1 MKFNLSN
8 INSVR
13 PIVRQALRYKKSG
26 SALDLGCGA
35 GRHALF
41 LAKKGFR
48 VTAVDKSS
56 ENIAALKELA
66 RLQKLPITTLKAD
79 VTEFNSGKKFDLIVS
94 TMVLHFLPDRAQKQ
108 VIRITQNHT
117 NGTGINVVSSYTDK
131 NKKEVRPHLVNA
143 NKLQKQYVKAGWR
156 ILHFQERLSEPMTT
170 SSGTGKLVRY
180 WVVELI
186 AQKVK

>member
-94 TMVLHFLPDRAQKQ
+94 TMVLHFLPDR
-108 VIRITQNHT
+108 
-117 NGTGINVVSSYTDK
+117 
-131 NKKEVRPHLVNA
+131 
-143 NKLQKQYVKAGWR
+143 
-156 ILHFQERLSEPMTT
+156 
-170 SSGTGKLVRY
+170 
-180 WVVELI
+180 
-186 AQKVK
+186 